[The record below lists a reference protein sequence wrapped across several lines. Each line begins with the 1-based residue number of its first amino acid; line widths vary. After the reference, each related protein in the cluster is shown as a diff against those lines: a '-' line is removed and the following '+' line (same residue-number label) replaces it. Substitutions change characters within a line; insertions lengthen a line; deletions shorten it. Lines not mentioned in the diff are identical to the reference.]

1 MNITFVCGKEEA
13 KQYAPVPAST
23 YRPDWYSKLNPYV
36 DQEKTFPTIKKCMP
50 VHDVITSGYIM
61 FNAVDQEISAQPNF
75 GEGTWGFERCYPK
88 GWDEFNEQ
96 EGHPYIQ
103 CPVGPPKDYM
113 VISVPWQIKT
123 PPGYSCLI
131 QKPYY
136 HTEDRFE
143 VMTAII
149 DTDVI
154 DIPWHNWPAKLL
166 MIDED
171 FILKAGDPIAQIIPF
186 KREDWEMHVEIDTSV
201 MQQDTICNTQQ
212 DGYAKMMHNKKRYK

>member
-136 HTEDRFE
+136 HSVQERRLGNACRDR
-143 VMTAII
+143 
-149 DTDVI
+149 
-154 DIPWHNWPAKLL
+154 
-166 MIDED
+166 
-171 FILKAGDPIAQIIPF
+171 
-186 KREDWEMHVEIDTSV
+186 
-201 MQQDTICNTQQ
+201 
-212 DGYAKMMHNKKRYK
+212 Y